1 MPLGNGDV
9 RQISRSGKNHK
20 NDDQHTSSS
29 GEHAVKNF
37 AAVFLGGGI
46 GAVCRYWLSGVVYR
60 WLPPTFPFG
69 NLIVN
74 VSGCFL
80 IGVLMT
86 ALNDRFSINPAM
98 RLFLVI
104 GILGGFTTFSS
115 FSYETVSLVRDNQIV
130 PALLNVAGSVIGCLV
145 ATVIGTY
152 AGRLI

>member
-1 MPLGNGDV
+1 MK
-9 RQISRSGKNHK
+9 S
-20 NDDQHTSSS
+20 
-29 GEHAVKNF
+29 F

-60 WLPPTFPFG
+60 WLPATFPFG

-74 VSGCFL
+74 ISGCFL

-86 ALNDRFSINPAM
+86 SFSDRFSVGPGL
-98 RLFLVI
+98 RLFLVV

-115 FSYETVSLVRDNQIV
+115 FSYETISLMRDNQIV
-130 PALLNVAGSVIGCLV
+130 PALLNIAGSVIGCLV
-145 ATVIGTY
+145 ATVIGIY